1 MSEVNVKSVAE
12 NTKPVNATKKKK
24 SGKLF
29 VYILIIL
36 VIVVLTNPQVIPFMP
51 SFISEFLYST
61 SNSFF
66 GDMSGV
72 LDILSFNL
80 SGIVQVVVMILA
92 LLVLKEVLLILFKLI
107 KPSTSRGQTLHQLA
121 KSSLQYFMVIL
132 GIFWGLSL
140 LGVNMTTLF
149 ASAGILALIIGF
161 GAESLIA
168 DIITGAFMIIEN
180 QFNMN
185 DIIEIDNYRGT
196 VTHMG
201 LRTTNIRDVSG
212 NEKIFNNSDIRNII
226 NLSIDDSYAI
236 CDIAV
241 SYEADLNLAKET
253 INALMKTLA
262 EENHELFNRVPEFQ
276 GVQELTNEGVILR
289 VRANCNE
296 KDRFDVARKINWAL
310 KEGLQ
315 KAGMGVPHSSELVVA
330 KG

>member
-1 MSEVNVKSVAE
+1 MSEVNVKTQAE
-12 NTKPVNATKKKK
+12 TTKASTTPKKRK

-29 VYILIIL
+29 IYILIIL
-36 VIVVLTNPQVIPFMP
+36 IIVLLTNPQVIPFMP
-51 SFISEFLYST
+51 AGISEFLYST

-66 GDMSGV
+66 GDMSGI

-80 SGIVQVVVMILA
+80 AGIVQVIVMILA
-92 LLVLKEVLLILFKLI
+92 LLVLKEILLIIFKFI
-107 KPSTSRGQTLHQLA
+107 KPSTPRGQTLHQLA
-121 KSSLQYFMVIL
+121 KSSLQYFIVLL

-180 QFNMN
+180 QFNIN

-196 VTHMG
+196 VTHIG

-226 NLSIDDSYAI
+226 NLSIEDSYAI

-241 SYEADLNLAKET
+241 SYEADLNIAKET
-253 INALMKTLA
+253 IIALMQNLA
-262 EENHELFNRVPEFQ
+262 EENHELFNKIPEFQ

-289 VRANCNE
+289 VRASCNE
-296 KDRFDVARKINWAL
+296 KDRFNVARKINWAL

-315 KAGMGVPHSSELVVA
+315 RAGMGVPHSSELVVA